1 MALPEKF
8 NDKLRVRAR
17 ASRVRMCG
25 LACFSAGHKQARS
38 APLQR
43 SRDLLSSVAN
53 RAARVTALE
62 H

>member
-25 LACFSAGHKQARS
+25 LACFSAGHKLARPDS
-38 APLQR
+38 RQK
-43 SRDLLSSVAN
+43 SRDFLSCSQDALYP
-53 RAARVTALE
+53 AA
-62 H
+62 